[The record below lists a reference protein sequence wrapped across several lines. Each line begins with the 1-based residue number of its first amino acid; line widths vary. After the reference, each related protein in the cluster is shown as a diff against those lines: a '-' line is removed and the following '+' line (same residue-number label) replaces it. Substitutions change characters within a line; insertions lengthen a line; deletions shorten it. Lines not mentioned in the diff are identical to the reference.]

1 MSWASCFSES
11 GRMDWAWAVMVN
23 RKIAARAMNARDILK
38 FMRGIV
44 SWRRLRAQ
52 SGEGEERREDS
63 THRRG
68 GHGGTRRQRSLCLA
82 RRARTGVSVPARGH
96 RYCALSVIWETEDAG
111 GGSLL
116 KRLG

>member
-23 RKIAARAMNARDILK
+23 RKIAARAMNACDILK

-52 SGEGEERREDS
+52 SGEGEERREHS
-63 THRRG
+63 TQRRI
-68 GHGGTRRQRSLCLA
+68 GHGGTRGRDRYVSHDERRQECLCQPEGTA
-82 RRARTGVSVPARGH
+82 IA
-96 RYCALSVIWETEDAG
+96 
-111 GGSLL
+111 
-116 KRLG
+116 